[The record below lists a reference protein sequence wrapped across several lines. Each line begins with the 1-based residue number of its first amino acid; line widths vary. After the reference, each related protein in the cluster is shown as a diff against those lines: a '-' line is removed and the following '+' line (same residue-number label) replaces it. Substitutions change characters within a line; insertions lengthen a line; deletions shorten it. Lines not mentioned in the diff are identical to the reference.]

1 MEAGFLALLR
11 EVLLDIDCPVCP
23 ATSAAHTGFEAGR
36 LKQHARFTRNHP
48 AAHHT
53 FNREAHEPKGF
64 TWSVEAHPISYPIK
78 CMMHRSCYVLRVVKI
93 LVL

>member
-11 EVLLDIDCPVCP
+11 EVLLDIACPVCP

-53 FNREAHEPKGF
+53 FNREAHEPKGCIYLVSGG
-64 TWSVEAHPISYPIK
+64 TSYILSYKIK
-78 CMMHRSCYVLRVVKI
+78 MHDA
-93 LVL
+93 